1 MARLIEEHEAMELSY
16 SAVRDYVR
24 VRAQITGS
32 LALAVSLPTMLLAFA
47 RFSRDKSFSVLW
59 SP

>member
-1 MARLIEEHEAMELSY
+1 
-16 SAVRDYVR
+16 VRDYVR